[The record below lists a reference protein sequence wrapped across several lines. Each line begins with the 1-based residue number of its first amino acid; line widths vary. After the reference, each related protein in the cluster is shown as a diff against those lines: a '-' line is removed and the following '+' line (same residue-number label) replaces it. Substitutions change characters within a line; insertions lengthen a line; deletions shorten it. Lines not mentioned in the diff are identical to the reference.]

1 VARLGA
7 LARAP
12 VARIHRRGE
21 RLVTRVDVI
30 VPIQAPAG
38 GVRACLDSI
47 LAHPQAT
54 PYELIVVNDAS
65 PEPDGLR
72 MLRDFADRGAITL
85 LTQPAQRG
93 FAAAVNRAAHLHPD
107 RDIVVV
113 QAAAEVANDWLDRL
127 SAHASGSR
135 DIGTITPFASFAGV
149 AGYPRMQGRNGLP
162 EGYTATSL
170 DALFRR
176 VNARRSV
183 AVPLAYGPCV
193 YFRRACLDSVGAFDD
208 AFSGGAFGVEQD
220 FSLRAASAGFRHLLA
235 GDVYIRYDDVA
246 AAGAGQGRTAAS
258 TEPVLSKLY
267 PEYSARH
274 AEFLATDPAR
284 PFRRAVDLV
293 RLRESPRQT
302 ICFIAH
308 AWGGGIRRHMTD
320 LASLI
325 GERCEV
331 LLLEPAAGDTV
342 RLSWFRDGEDFTAY
356 FVLPGDMGALVSLLR
371 TLGVARLHFH
381 HVHALPRSVLEL
393 PAAVGVPYD
402 CTLHDYYAICPQ
414 YHLVTE
420 KGDYCG
426 EPDARGCAACL
437 ARRPGQWGLDIGAW
451 RAALGS
457 LLRAADRVI
466 APSHDVERRIARYFP
481 DARLTVLSHPEPSP
495 GALRRVVRVAVLGN
509 LTPEKGLHAVVACAA
524 DAKTRGLPLAF
535 RVLGST
541 TLTIPQWPDAPLSI
555 HGEYAE
561 SDLQALIEAERP
573 DVIWFPAQ
581 VPETYSYTLSVAMAA
596 DLPIVASAL
605 GAFPERLAGRTRA
618 SLLPWNASAAQ
629 WNEALSAAGSANAA
643 ATRALP
649 RIAVS

>member
-1 VARLGA
+1 
-7 LARAP
+7 
-12 VARIHRRGE
+12 
-21 RLVTRVDVI
+21 VTRVDVI
-30 VPIQAPAG
+30 VPVHGPASV
-38 GVRACLDSI
+38 VRACLDGI
-47 LAHPQAT
+47 LAAPQAT

-65 PEPDGLR
+65 PEPELGR
-72 MLRDFADRGAITL
+72 MLRDLGDRGAITL
-85 LTQPAQRG
+85 VSQPAPQG

-107 RDIVVV
+107 RDIVVLLEG
-113 QAAAEVANDWLDRL
+113 AEVANDWLDRL
-127 SAHASGSR
+127 SAHASGGR
-135 DIGTITPFASFAGV
+135 YIGTITPFASSAGV
-149 AGYPRMQGRNGLP
+149 AGYPRMQARNGVP
-162 EGYTATSL
+162 EDYTAASL
-170 DALFRR
+170 DMLFRR
-176 VNARRSV
+176 INARRSV
-183 AVPLAYGPCV
+183 AIPLAYGPCV

-208 AFSGGAFGVEQD
+208 AFSGGALGVEQD

-235 GDVYIRYDDVA
+235 GDVYVCYDG
-246 AAGAGQGRTAAS
+246 GATGGARHNGELAVHA
-258 TEPVLSKLY
+258 EPILRKLY
-267 PEYSARH
+267 PEYAARH
-274 AEFLATDPAR
+274 TDFLATDPAR

-293 RLRESPRQT
+293 RLRESPRQL
-302 ICFIAH
+302 ICFVAH

-320 LASLI
+320 LAALI
-325 GERCEV
+325 AERCEV
-331 LLLEPAAGDTV
+331 LLLEPATGDTV
-342 RLSWFRDGEDFTAY
+342 RLSWFKDGEDFTSY
-356 FVLPGDMGALVSLLR
+356 FVLPGDMGVLVSLLR
-371 TLGVARLHFH
+371 ALGIARLHFH
-381 HVHALPRSVLEL
+381 HVHALPRAVLDL

-451 RAALGS
+451 RDALGG

-466 APSHDVERRIARYFP
+466 APSLDVERRIARYFP
-481 DARLTVLSHPEPSP
+481 DVRMMVAPHPEPSA

-524 DAKTRGLPLAF
+524 DARARGLPLAF

-561 SDLQALIEAERP
+561 SDLRSLIEAERP
-573 DVIWFPAQ
+573 DVIWFPVQ

-596 DLPIVASAL
+596 DTPIVASAL
-605 GAFPERLAGRTRA
+605 GAFPERLAGRPRA

-629 WNEALSAAGSANAA
+629 WNEALSAAGSVTAA
-643 ATRALP
+643 AARTLP

>member
-7 LARAP
+7 LARASP
-12 VARIHRRGE
+12 ARIVGLGE
-21 RLVTRVDVI
+21 GLVTRIDII
-30 VPIQAPAG
+30 VPVLGPG
-38 GVRACLDSI
+38 NGVRACLDSI
-47 LAHPQAT
+47 LASPQAT

-65 PEPDGLR
+65 PEPEVGR
-72 MLRDFADRGAITL
+72 MLRELADRGAITL
-85 LTQPAQRG
+85 LAQPTPRG

-107 RDIVVV
+107 RDI
-113 QAAAEVANDWLDRL
+113 
-127 SAHASGSR
+127 
-135 DIGTITPFASFAGV
+135 GTITPFASVAGV
-149 AGYPRMQGRNGLP
+149 AGYPRMEACNHLP
-162 EGYTATSL
+162 EGYTAASL

-176 VNARRSV
+176 VNARRAV

-208 AFSGGAFGVEQD
+208 AFSGGAIGVEQD

-235 GDVYIRYDDVA
+235 GDVYVRYD
-246 AAGAGQGRTAAS
+246 GGAAS
-258 TEPVLSKLY
+258 GARRSGETAVPAEPTLRKLY

-284 PFRRAVDLV
+284 PFRRAVDLA
-293 RLRESPRQT
+293 RLRESPRQL

-325 GERCEV
+325 EERCEV

-342 RLSWFRDGEDFTAY
+342 RLSWFRDGEDFASY
-356 FVLPGDMGALVSLLR
+356 FVLPGDVGALASLLR
-371 TLGVARLHFH
+371 ALGVARLHFH
-381 HVHALPRSVLEL
+381 HVHALPRAVLEL

-451 RAALGS
+451 RAALGD

-481 DARLTVLSHPEPSP
+481 DVRMTVAPHPEPSAE
-495 GALRRVVRVAVLGN
+495 GLRRVVRVAILGN
-509 LTPEKGLHAVVACAA
+509 LTPEKGLHAVVSCAT
-524 DAKTRGLPLAF
+524 DAKARGLPLAF
-535 RVLGST
+535 RIVGST

-555 HGEYAE
+555 HGQYAE
-561 SDLQALIEAERP
+561 SELHSLIEAERP

-581 VPETYSYTLSVAMAA
+581 VPETYSYTLSVAMAT
-596 DLPIVASAL
+596 DIPIVASAL
-605 GAFPERLAGRTRA
+605 GAFPERLAGRARS

-629 WNEALSAAGSANAA
+629 WNEALSAAGGAPAVAA
-643 ATRALP
+643 RALP